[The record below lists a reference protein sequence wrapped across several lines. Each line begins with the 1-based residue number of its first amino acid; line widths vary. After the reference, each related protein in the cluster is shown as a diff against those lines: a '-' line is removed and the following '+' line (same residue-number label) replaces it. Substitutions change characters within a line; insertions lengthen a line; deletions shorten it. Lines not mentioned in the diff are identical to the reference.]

1 MLKIILGVVA
11 GFFVWSILWV
21 GTDAVL
27 KAVWAGYKENVE
39 AMSFSPAML
48 IVPLILSAVCSI
60 TAGFVA
66 ALIAGEN
73 SKSPLILGALLLIAG
88 IFAQMGVWDK
98 IPLWYHL
105 AFWILLIPMTVLG
118 GKLISQTNKEVRRNY

>member
-1 MLKIILGVVA
+1 MLRIILGVVA

>member
-73 SKSPLILGALLLIAG
+73 SKSPLILGALLLIVG
-88 IFAQMGVWDK
+88 IFAQMGVWEK

-105 AFWILLIPMTVLG
+105 AFWILLIPMTVFG
-118 GKLISQTNKEVRRNY
+118 GKLIQLRNEK

>member
-27 KAVWAGYKENVE
+27 KAVWTGYKENVE

-66 ALIAGEN
+66 GLIAREN
-73 SKSPLILGALLLIAG
+73 SKSPLILGALLLIVG
-88 IFAQMGVWDK
+88 IFAQMGVWEK

-105 AFWILLIPMTVLG
+105 AFWILLIPMTVFG
-118 GKLISQTNKEVRRNY
+118 GKLIQLRNEK

>member
-1 MLKIILGVVA
+1 MLKMILGVVA

-105 AFWILLIPMTVLG
+105 AFWLLLIPMTVLG
-118 GKLISQTNKEVRRNY
+118 GKLISQPNKEVRRNY

>member
-11 GFFVWSILWV
+11 GFFIWSILWV